1 MQTDEIEGALT
12 GALVALGA
20 NWLESDNHRHRQVL
34 QAKDAAHTAM
44 QLIRDL
50 ATSGF
55 FQRLE
60 RPLVADAL
68 GGLMLAEQKKDH
80 PGLAPS
86 LNQLRRIDLAEG
98 MRAHLQNLS
107 WPLKEGEYDEH
118 GMVKKAGDLS
128 SFFLGLIY
136 TEVQS
141 WVLGLLQKEQPTEE
155 QRTQIYYAANALGRV
170 LYNTRLSFEQ
180 CVSAWSRLFSDT
192 AAGNVG
198 GSKPDPHAATTPGN
212 GPPAYGPPTLS
223 LVNANLS
230 VVALGSDSV
239 SSYPYLSQNHDRA
252 SKWRILPSGGVSA
265 DSLLFQVNFG
275 SPWMRNGQ
283 TYAPV
288 VTAQGKG
295 IAVVNVTPGSFQVV
309 STLQLAGGST
319 VDVGFATMG
328 A

>member
-1 MQTDEIEGALT
+1 MQTDEVEGALT

-68 GGLMLAEQKKDH
+68 GGLMLAEQKKDQ

-86 LNQLRRIDLAEG
+86 LNQLRRIDLADG
-98 MRAHLQNLS
+98 MLAHIQRLH

-128 SFFLGLIY
+128 SLFLGLVY

-141 WVLGLLQKEQPTEE
+141 WILGLLQKEPPTEQ
-155 QRTQIYYAANALGRV
+155 QRTQIYYAANALGRAV
-170 LYNTRLSFEQ
+170 YSTNLTFDQFL
-180 CVSAWSRLFSDT
+180 SAWARLFSD
-192 AAGNVG
+192 APAGNVG
-198 GSKPDPHAATTPGN
+198 GGKLDPHGATTPGN
-212 GPPAYGPPTLS
+212 GPPGYGPPTLS
-223 LVNANLS
+223 QINPNLN
-230 VVALGSDSV
+230 VVPLGSEAV
-239 SSYPYLSQNHDRA
+239 SSYQYLSQNHDRA
-252 SKWRILPSGGVSA
+252 SKWRIVAGSAVSA
-265 DSLLFQVNFG
+265 GSLLFQVNFG

-288 VTAQGKG
+288 VAAQGVG
-295 IAVVNVTPGSFQVV
+295 VGVVNVTPSGFQVL